1 MMTAEIPYPD
11 QQDTRSIPREP
22 SCWVCPVWVKDF
34 KITLERGI
42 SKKGRAGKGRN
53 FGHSVLLVGRNKET
67 LHRHKFSSSEL

>member
-1 MMTAEIPYPD
+1 M
-11 QQDTRSIPREP
+11 
-22 SCWVCPVWVKDF
+22 CPVWVKDF

-67 LHRHKFSSSEL
+67 LHRHRFSRSEL